1 MTHHIRPLDAEQIGL
16 VEARLLE
23 KGCVLSEE
31 SLIEVLATVA
41 VMLLEN
47 LDADRCAVDE
57 AEHTGV
63 RSMVEIPDGAMVTSV
78 IEVAAYW
85 RDDGKTRYGLRVAG
99 DESYVHAYGLLE
111 FAKMH
116 LFTQHVGLDSD

>member
-1 MTHHIRPLDAEQIGL
+1 MSHHIRPLDAEQLGL
-16 VEARLLE
+16 VEAHLLD
-23 KGCVLSEE
+23 KGVVLTEE
-31 SLIEVLATVA
+31 SLTEVLATVS

-47 LDADRCAVDE
+47 LDADGCSLNE
-57 AEHTGV
+57 PEHTGV

-85 RDDGKTRYGLRVAG
+85 REDGKTRYGLRVAG

-116 LFTQHVGLDSD
+116 LFTQHVGLDSE